1 MPEKTEAKVLRGET
15 SITPSSDEHVRGLYA
30 TSRNQVYGVGKT
42 ADGEVIEG
50 EIFAPTPVIPESD
63 DQAPIAPTRPMSIV
77 KLAPDNAALA
87 LSIFKGRQRERRRK
101 AA

>member
-15 SITPSSDEHVRGLYA
+15 GTTSSSDANVQGLYE
-30 TSRNQVYGVGKT
+30 TSRDQVYGVGKT
-42 ADGEVIEG
+42 ADGEIIEG
-50 EIFAPTPVIPESD
+50 EIFAPTPVIPEPD
-63 DQAPIAPTRPMSIV
+63 DQTPVVPLRPMSIV
-77 KLAPDNAALA
+77 NLAPDSAALA